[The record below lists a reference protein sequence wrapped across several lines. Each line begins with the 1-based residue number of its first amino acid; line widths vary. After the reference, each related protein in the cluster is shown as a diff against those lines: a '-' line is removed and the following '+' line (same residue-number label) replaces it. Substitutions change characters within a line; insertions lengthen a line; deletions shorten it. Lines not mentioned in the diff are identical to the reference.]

1 MADAQHAAAPQ
12 ERKSGL
18 KSVAALTA
26 GALIVGA
33 VVFATLS
40 KSDGGRDLPVTK
52 SGATEFLR
60 VKIGTREFKLEIAA
74 DAKTREKGLGD
85 RRELA
90 SDGGMIFIFPR
101 AAVLQFVMRDCYI
114 PIDVLFL
121 DGAGRVVA
129 QHAMTVEPPRREN
142 ERPEEYER
150 RLKQYSSNFA
160 AQFAL
165 EFKGGTLEQL
175 RLRNGDRIDLDVAA
189 LKKRAK

>member
-12 ERKSGL
+12 ERKSNL
-18 KSVAALTA
+18 KSVAAFAA

-40 KSDGGRDLPVTK
+40 KSDGGKDLPVTK
-52 SGATEFLR
+52 AGGTEYLK

-90 SDGGMIFIFPR
+90 EDGGMIFIFPR
-101 AAVLQFVMRDCYI
+101 AARLQFVMRDCYI

-129 QHAMTVEPPRREN
+129 QHAMTVEPPRGEN
-142 ERPEEYER
+142 ERPEVYEQ
-150 RLKQYSSNFA
+150 RLKPYSSNFA

-175 RLRNGDRIDLDVAA
+175 KLRSGDRIDLDLAA